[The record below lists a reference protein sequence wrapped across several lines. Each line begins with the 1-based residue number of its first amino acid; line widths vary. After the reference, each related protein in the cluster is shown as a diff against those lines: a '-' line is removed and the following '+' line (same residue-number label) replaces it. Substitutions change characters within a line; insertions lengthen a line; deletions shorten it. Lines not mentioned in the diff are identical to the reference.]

1 MDPNSQPDGDR
12 MAIEPQ
18 SGRTATGVSAPTR
31 ASRLAE
37 LFAIERNVAAA
48 STAVLLMGLGEELWK
63 RFVPKYLSALGAPA
77 AAIGVYGSAR
87 DFVDGVLQYP
97 GGWVADRFGRRRAL
111 QIFVTLAAV
120 GYGLYLVAPSWP
132 VVLVGLAF
140 VMAWSSASSPT
151 VFAVIGDALPVERR
165 TMGFTVQSILRRV
178 PIMIAPVLGGVLIAK
193 LGPLNGVRAGLA
205 ISIAGAAVTLLV
217 VSRIDLSSP
226 AAEQEIRIAGVWR
239 IVPPAL
245 RRLLASDVLVR
256 TCEALADVF
265 VVLYAIDVVGVTA
278 PQFGAL
284 VTIQM
289 ATSIAVY
296 LPAARIATRFGRKP
310 FVIATFL
317 SFALFPL
324 AVASATGLASLAVAF
339 VIGGL
344 REIGEPARK
353 AMIVDLAKP
362 HVRARTVG
370 LYYLLRSLAISP
382 AAMIGAVLWAV
393 RPTLPFLLA
402 GAFGL
407 AGVALFAMTVRAA
420 DSA

>member
-1 MDPNSQPDGDR
+1 MLGGDLTMIEADNGSTVMRESASSPPRPVRPSQ
-12 MAIEPQ
+12 
-18 SGRTATGVSAPTR
+18 
-31 ASRLAE
+31 LADF
-37 LFAIERNVAAA
+37 FAVERNVAAA
-48 STAVLLMGLGEELWK
+48 SAAVFLMGLGEELWK
-63 RFVPKYLSALGAPA
+63 RFVPKYLAALGAPA
-77 AAIGVYGSAR
+77 AAIGLYGSAR
-87 DFVDGVLQYP
+87 DFADGALQYP

-120 GYGLYLVAPSWP
+120 GYALYLLAPSWP
-132 VVLVGLAF
+132 VVLVGLGF

-151 VFAVIGDALPVERR
+151 LFAVVGDALPAHRR
-165 TMGFTVQSILRRV
+165 TMGFTVQSILRRL

-193 LGPLNGVRAGLA
+193 MGPLAGVRVGLA
-205 ISIAGAAVTLLV
+205 ITLAAAAVTLLV
-217 VSRIDLSSP
+217 VSRIDLP
-226 AAEQEIRIAGVWR
+226 RTAGAEKIRIAGVWR
-239 IVPPAL
+239 VFPPPL
-245 RRLLASDVLVR
+245 RKLLASDVLVR
-256 TCEALADVF
+256 TCEGLADVF
-265 VVLYAIDVVGVTA
+265 VVLYAIDIIGVTA

-296 LPAARIATRFGRKP
+296 IPAAGIARRSGRKP

-317 SFALFPL
+317 AFALFPL
-324 AVASATGLASLAVAF
+324 AVAWATGLASLAVAF

-353 AMIVDLAKP
+353 AMIVDLAEP

-382 AAMIGAVLWAV
+382 AAMIGGVLWTL

-407 AGVALFAMTVRAA
+407 AGAVLFAMTVRAEDA
-420 DSA
+420 A

>member
-1 MDPNSQPDGDR
+1 MTVAAGASPPPR
-12 MAIEPQ
+12 PV
-18 SGRTATGVSAPTR
+18 RVSR
-31 ASRLAE
+31 FAE
-37 LFAIERNVAAA
+37 FFALERNVAAA
-48 STAVLLMGLGEELWK
+48 SAAVFLMSLGEELWK

-77 AAIGVYGSAR
+77 AAIGFYGSAR
-87 DFVDGVLQYP
+87 DLADGVLQYP

-111 QIFVTLAAV
+111 QSFVTVAAV
-120 GYGLYLVAPSWP
+120 GYGLYLLAPGWP
-132 VVLVGLAF
+132 VVLVGLGF

-151 VFAVIGDALPVERR
+151 AFAVIGDALPAERR

-178 PIMIAPVLGGVLIAK
+178 PIMIAPVLGGILIAK
-193 LGPLNGVRAGLA
+193 LGPIAGVRVGLA
-205 ISIAGAAVTLLV
+205 ITIAIAAVTLII
-217 VSRIDLSSP
+217 VSRIDLP
-226 AAEQEIRIAGVWR
+226 HAAGEGGIRIAGVWR
-239 IVPPAL
+239 IFPAPL

-265 VVLYAIDVVGVTA
+265 VVLYAIDVIGVTA

-284 VTIQM
+284 ITIQM

-296 LPAARIATRFGRKP
+296 IPAARMARRSGRKP

-324 AVASATGLASLAVAF
+324 AIAAATGLASLAVAF

-353 AMIVDLAKP
+353 AMIVDLAER

-382 AAMIGAVLWAV
+382 AAMIGGVLWA
-393 RPTLPFLLA
+393 RSPTFPFLLA

-407 AGVALFAMTVRAA
+407 AGVAVFAMTVRAEDA
-420 DSA
+420 A